1 MRFKYYLRGCGMGIL
16 VATLL
21 LMVAAGSPKEDM
33 RDEDVIARAKEL
45 GMVFSEEGENPQGN
59 SPETKDSQTE
69 DSETENSQ
77 TTDSQT
83 EDSGTDN
90 SQTTDSQTEDSQKED
105 SQIKDS
111 QIKDSQTEDS
121 QTEDSGEEGPIRISV
136 KQGEVCR
143 ELAEDLLEKGLIT
156 DAEEFRN
163 FMKDYGY
170 DDMLRVGAYEFEKGM
185 TYLEIAK
192 ILTKQ

>member
-121 QTEDSGEEGPIRISV
+121 GEEGPIRISV

>member
-83 EDSGTDN
+83 EDS
-90 SQTTDSQTEDSQKED
+90 QKED
-105 SQIKDS
+105 SQIK
-111 QIKDSQTEDS
+111 DS

-170 DDMLRVGAYEFEKGM
+170 DDMLRVGEYEFEKGM

>member
-21 LMVAAGSPKEDM
+21 LMVAAGTQKEDM

-45 GMVFSEEGENPQGN
+45 GMVFWEEGENPQGN
-59 SPETKDSQTE
+59 NPETKDSQTE

-77 TTDSQT
+77 TTDLQT

-90 SQTTDSQTEDSQKED
+90 SQTTDSQTEDSQTEDSQKED

-111 QIKDSQTEDS
+111 QIKDS

-170 DDMLRVGAYEFEKGM
+170 DDMLRVGEYEFEKGM

>member
-77 TTDSQT
+77 TTDLQT

-111 QIKDSQTEDS
+111 QIKDS

>member
-16 VATLL
+16 VATLF
-21 LMVAAGSPKEDM
+21 LMVAAGTQKEDM

-77 TTDSQT
+77 TTDLQT

-90 SQTTDSQTEDSQKED
+90 SKTTDSQTEDSQ
-105 SQIKDS
+105 IKDS
-111 QIKDSQTEDS
+111 LAEGSKQ
-121 QTEDSGEEGPIRISV
+121 EEGPIRVSV

-143 ELAEDLLEKGLIT
+143 ELAEDLQEKGLIT

-163 FMKDYGY
+163 FMKEYGY
-170 DDMLRVGAYEFEKGM
+170 DDLLRVGEYELEKGM

-192 ILTKQ
+192 IFTKQ

>member
-21 LMVAAGSPKEDM
+21 LMVAAGTKKEDM

-45 GMVFSEEGENPQGN
+45 GMVFSEENIPTEEN
-59 SPETKDSQTE
+59 SPET
-69 DSETENSQ
+69 ETEQEKPEEGREPS
-77 TTDSQT
+77 DSRPV
-83 EDSGTDN
+83 
-90 SQTTDSQTEDSQKED
+90 TEDSQTKDAQIED
-105 SQIKDS
+105 SQIKES
-111 QIKDSQTEDS
+111 QAEDS
-121 QTEDSGEEGPIRISV
+121 KEEEGPIRVSV
-136 KQGEVCR
+136 KPGEVCR

-163 FMKDYGY
+163 FMKEYGY
-170 DDMLRVGAYEFEKGM
+170 DDLLRVGEYELEKGM

-192 ILTKQ
+192 TVTKQ

>member
-69 DSETENSQ
+69 DS
-77 TTDSQT
+77 
-83 EDSGTDN
+83 GTDN

-105 SQIKDS
+105 SQIK
-111 QIKDSQTEDS
+111 DS

-170 DDMLRVGAYEFEKGM
+170 DDMLRVGEYEFEKGM

>member
-111 QIKDSQTEDS
+111 Q
-121 QTEDSGEEGPIRISV
+121 TEDSGEEGPIRISV

-170 DDMLRVGAYEFEKGM
+170 DDMLRVGEYEFEKGM

>member
-111 QIKDSQTEDS
+111 QTEDS

-170 DDMLRVGAYEFEKGM
+170 DDMLRVGEYEFEKGM

>member
-21 LMVAAGSPKEDM
+21 LMVAAGTKKQDM

-45 GMVFSEEGENPQGN
+45 GMVFSEDGENPQGN

-121 QTEDSGEEGPIRISV
+121 GEEGPIRISV

-170 DDMLRVGAYEFEKGM
+170 DDMLRVGEYEFEKGM

>member
-21 LMVAAGSPKEDM
+21 LMVAAGTKKQDM

-121 QTEDSGEEGPIRISV
+121 GEEGPIRISV

-170 DDMLRVGAYEFEKGM
+170 DDMLRVGEYEFEKGM

>member
-121 QTEDSGEEGPIRISV
+121 GEEGPIRISV

-170 DDMLRVGAYEFEKGM
+170 DDMLRVGEYEFEKGM